1 MQKARRSCM
10 AKTYENL
17 EAWIKGVDLA
27 VIIYEITRNFPK
39 EEIYGL
45 TSQIRRSVISI
56 SSNLAEGAG
65 RPSKK
70 DFRRFVDIAMGSL
83 NETESLLIV
92 ASKLGFVD
100 EQAYLSTRNKTA
112 PAHRQFAKGG
122 LIFAVR
128 RAKKAPWLYFSRTD

>member
-1 MQKARRSCM
+1 M

-17 EAWIKGVDLA
+17 DAWKNAVELA
-27 VIIYEITRNFPK
+27 VSIYEITRDFPK

-45 TSQIRRSVISI
+45 TSQIRRAVVSI

-70 DFRRFVDIAMGSL
+70 DFRRFVDISMGSL

-92 ASKLGFVD
+92 AHKLRFIN
-100 EQAYLSTRNKTA
+100 EEAYLSTRSKTEELG
-112 PAHRQFAKGG
+112 RILNG
-122 LIFAVR
+122 L
-128 RAKKAPWLYFSRTD
+128 KKYLSE

>member
-1 MQKARRSCM
+1 M

-27 VIIYEITRNFPK
+27 VIIYEITRKFPK

-45 TSQIRRSVISI
+45 TSQIRRAVISI

-65 RPSKK
+65 RSSKK
-70 DFRRFVDIAMGSL
+70 DFRRFVGIAMGSL

-92 ASKLGFVD
+92 ASKLGFID
-100 EQAYLSTRNKTA
+100 EQAYLSTRSKTEELG
-112 PAHRQFAKGG
+112 RILNG
-122 LIFAVR
+122 L
-128 RAKKAPWLYFSRTD
+128 KKYLSG

>member
-1 MQKARRSCM
+1 M

-17 EAWIKGVDLA
+17 DAWIKA
-27 VIIYEITRNFPK
+27 VELTVSIYEITRDFPK

-45 TSQIRRSVISI
+45 TSQIRRAVISI

-70 DFRRFVDIAMGSL
+70 DFARFVDIGMGSL

-92 ASKLGFVD
+92 AHKLGFIND
-100 EQAYLSTRNKTA
+100 EAYLSAISKTEELG
-112 PAHRQFAKGG
+112 RILNGLKGY
-122 LIFAVR
+122 LR
-128 RAKKAPWLYFSRTD
+128 E

>member
-1 MQKARRSCM
+1 M

-27 VIIYEITRNFPK
+27 VIIYEITRKFPK

-45 TSQIRRSVISI
+45 TSQIRRAVISI

-65 RPSKK
+65 RSSKK
-70 DFRRFVDIAMGSL
+70 DFRRFVGIAMGSL

-92 ASKLGFVD
+92 ASKLGFID
-100 EQAYLSTRNKTA
+100 EQAYLSIRSKTEELG
-112 PAHRQFAKGG
+112 RILNG
-122 LIFAVR
+122 L
-128 RAKKAPWLYFSRTD
+128 KKYLSG